1 MPKLTPKQAQEKHNR
16 RLKAS
21 LEDIRSGIDRV
32 TENPCEKA
40 AAKQEK
46 MLARLTESVNSGKW
60 ADGLKSVSL
69 NDWKTKF
76 KDKGVNR
83 ISAGID
89 GAAAKTEAFF
99 GQLFPHIESLQSQV
113 KSMPDLTIDD
123 SITRMNTFVRG
134 MAKFRFKK
142 Q

>member
-21 LEDIRSGIDRV
+21 LEDIRLGIDRV

-40 AAKQEK
+40 AGKADK
-46 MLARLTESVNSGKW
+46 MLARLTAAVQSGKW
-60 ADGLKSVSL
+60 SDNLRSVSL
-69 NDWKTKF
+69 PEWKDKFKTK
-76 KDKGVNR
+76 GVPR

-89 GAAAKTEAFF
+89 GAAVKTEAFF
-99 GQLFPHIESLQSQV
+99 AQLFPHIDTLQTQV

-123 SITRMNTFVRG
+123 SIERMNVFVRG
-134 MAKFRFKK
+134 MSKFRFKK
-142 Q
+142 T